1 MNKEKTKYS
10 FILLISLL
18 LIPVSVSAN
27 VVWPS
32 VYIAEGM
39 RSFYV
44 ILAGLVIETVFVKLF
59 LKESLLKSV
68 LIAFIM
74 NLISSV
80 VGFIVI
86 PASGLIGE
94 ILLIPFDKG
103 TFHISH
109 WIMSYILAILSNVLI
124 EGLSI
129 KYIYKCSFKK
139 MFWWLCVANA
149 ISIVICIL
157 FHGFLMQNVNI

>member
-10 FILLISLL
+10 FILLILLL

-44 ILAGLVIETVFVKLF
+44 ILAGLVIETVFVKFF
-59 LKESLLKSV
+59 LKENLFKSV
-68 LIAFIM
+68 LITFVM
-74 NLISSV
+74 NIISAV
-80 VGFIVI
+80 VGFVLI
-86 PASGLIGE
+86 PVSGLIGE
-94 ILLIPFDKG
+94 IMLIPFGKG

-109 WIMSYILAILSNVLI
+109 WIMSYILAILSNVFI

-129 KYIYKCSFKK
+129 KYIYKYSFKK